1 MTNNYYRRAN
11 VELGKTFE
19 IGYGS
24 FTEDN
29 VKIHDALIMYL
40 SISHQK
46 GEF

>member
-1 MTNNYYRRAN
+1 MTESYYIGKN
-11 VELGKTFE
+11 VELGKNIE